1 MKFDQLSTLY
11 HQPLFDLISQSRAVH
26 LERWHGEEVQRC
38 SLLSIK
44 TGGCS
49 EDCAYCA
56 QSAHYSTG
64 VEREELL
71 SIERIVDV
79 AKRARTQGATRF
91 CMGAAWRG
99 VRDGSEKFD
108 RVLEIVRE
116 VSQLGMEV
124 CVTLG
129 EIGTV
134 EARKLKAAG
143 DTAYNHN
150 LDTSP
155 EFYPEIVSMH
165 TYQDRFDTIA
175 SWQENV
181 MSVCCG
187 GIIGK
192 GETEKDRL
200 RMLEVF
206 GSFDPAPESVPI
218 NCL

>member
-44 TGGCS
+44 TSGCC

-71 SIERIVDV
+71 SCEVVMSAAR
-79 AKRARTQGATRF
+79 RARSQGATRF

-99 VRDGSEKFD
+99 VHDGSGKFE
-108 RVLEIVRE
+108 RVLEIVRQ
-116 VSQLGMEV
+116 VSRLGLEL

-129 EIGTV
+129 EIGPA

-143 DTAYNHN
+143 VTAYNHN
-150 LDTSP
+150 IT
-155 EFYPEIVSMH
+155 
-165 TYQDRFDTIA
+165 
-175 SWQENV
+175 
-181 MSVCCG
+181 
-187 GIIGK
+187 K
-192 GETEKDRL
+192 
-200 RMLEVF
+200 
-206 GSFDPAPESVPI
+206 
-218 NCL
+218 